1 MRIHKPTPVVASAAG
16 ADKVKRRSVLIGGG
30 ALALAGIGTWAA
42 RPEEMGAMHDGYFNG
57 LAAALKRAGLGKPV
71 LVVDRRRLEAN
82 IAAIRRSTDAA
93 KLPLRVVAKSLP
105 APQLL
110 DTILR
115 GMGSQRLMVFSADM
129 LRQLLPLHPQAD
141 YLGGKP
147 LPVSEFLRVVSDPRA
162 DPGPR
167 MQWLIDTPQ
176 RLSQY
181 AEAAKARGM
190 ALRVNLEID
199 VGLHRGG
206 FADGAAL
213 AEALGLARAAGIEV
227 TGLMG
232 YEPHVPKM
240 PDADA
245 AWADAQGAYAKAI
258 AVLKAAG
265 HDPARLTLN
274 SAGSPTFRR
283 HCQGTVANEV
293 SVGSAFVKPGDFDY
307 DDLAD
312 LTPAAFIATPVLK
325 ASADQPLP
333 GIEALSGAMH
343 WWDRNT
349 TRGFFIHG
357 GHWLA
362 KPVSPAGLQYSRLM
376 GRSSNQELLTG
387 SPRIDLKPDDTVFL
401 RPDQSEALFLQF
413 GDIAVYDGREIAELW
428 PTLPVSA

>member
-1 MRIHKPTPVVASAAG
+1 M
-16 ADKVKRRSVLIGGG
+16 KRRTVLIGGG
-30 ALALAGIGTWAA
+30 ALALAGLGTWAL
-42 RPEEMGAMHDGYFNG
+42 RPEEMGGMHDPYFNR
-57 LAAALKRAGLGKPV
+57 LAAALKRAGLNRPV
-71 LVVDRRRLEAN
+71 LVIDRTRLDAN
-82 IAAIRRSTDAA
+82 VAAIRKSTAA
-93 KLPLRVVAKSLP
+93 AGLPLRVVAKSLP
-105 APQLL
+105 SPRLL
-110 DTILR
+110 EAVMQ
-115 GMGSQRLMVFSADM
+115 GMGTRRLMVFSAEM
-129 LRQLLPLHPQAD
+129 LRQLTPLHPDAD

-147 LPVSEFLRVVSDPRA
+147 LPVSEFLRVVSDPA
-162 DPGPR
+162 TDPGPR

-176 RLSQY
+176 RLREY
-181 AEAAKARGM
+181 AEAAKTRGM

-213 AEALGLARAAGIEV
+213 AEALTMAKAAGVEV
-227 TGLMG
+227 AGLMG

-240 PDADA
+240 PDVDG

-258 AVLKAAG
+258 AALKAAG

-283 HCQGTVANEV
+283 HCKGTVANEV

-307 DDLAD
+307 EDLAD
-312 LTPAAFIATPVLK
+312 LAPAAFIATPVLK

-349 TRGFFIHG
+349 QRGFFIHG

-362 KPVSPAGLQYSRLM
+362 KPVSPPGLEYSKLF

-387 SPRIDLKPDDTVFL
+387 SRKVALKPDDTVFL

-413 GDIAVYDGREIAELW
+413 GDIAVYDGNEIAELW

>member
-1 MRIHKPTPVVASAAG
+1 M
-16 ADKVKRRSVLIGGG
+16 KRRTVLIGGG
-30 ALALAGIGTWAA
+30 ALALAGLGTWAL
-42 RPEEMGAMHDGYFNG
+42 RPKEMGGMHDPYFNR
-57 LAAALKRAGLGKPV
+57 LAAALKRAGLNRPV
-71 LVVDRRRLEAN
+71 LVIDRTRLDAN
-82 IAAIRRSTDAA
+82 VAAIRKSTAA
-93 KLPLRVVAKSLP
+93 AGLPLRVVAKSLP
-105 APQLL
+105 SPRLL
-110 DTILR
+110 EAVMQ
-115 GMGSQRLMVFSADM
+115 GMGTRRLMVFSAEM
-129 LRQLLPLHPQAD
+129 LRQLIPLYPDAD

-147 LPVSEFLRVVSDPRA
+147 LPVNEFLRVVSDPA
-162 DPGPR
+162 TDPGPR

-176 RLSQY
+176 RLRAY

-213 AEALGLARAAGIEV
+213 AEALTMAKAAGVEV
-227 TGLMG
+227 AGLMG

-240 PDADA
+240 PDVDG

-258 AVLKAAG
+258 AALKAAG

-283 HCQGTVANEV
+283 HCKGTVANEV

-307 DDLAD
+307 EDLAD
-312 LTPAAFIATPVLK
+312 LAPAAFIATPVLK

-349 TRGFFIHG
+349 QAGFFIHG

-362 KPVSPAGLQYSRLM
+362 KPVSPPGLEYSKLF

>member
-1 MRIHKPTPVVASAAG
+1 M
-16 ADKVKRRSVLIGGG
+16 KRRTVLIGGG

-42 RPEEMGAMHDGYFNG
+42 RPQEMGAMHDSYFNG
-57 LAAALKRAGLGKPV
+57 LAAALKRAGLNKPV
-71 LVVDRRRLEAN
+71 LVVDRQRLKAN
-82 IAAIRRSTDAA
+82 IAAIRQSTMAA

-105 APQLL
+105 SPRLL
-110 DTILR
+110 DAITQ
-115 GMGSQRLMVFSADM
+115 GMGTQRLMVFSADM
-129 LRQLLPLHPQAD
+129 LRQLVPLYPQAD
-141 YLGGKP
+141 LLGGKP
-147 LPVSEFLRVVSDPRA
+147 LPVSEFLRVVSDPA
-162 DPGPR
+162 TDPGPR

-176 RLSQY
+176 RLSEY

-190 ALRVNLEID
+190 ALRVSLEID

-206 FADGAAL
+206 LADPGAL
-213 AEALGLARAAGIEV
+213 AAAVRQAKSAGVEV
-227 TGLMG
+227 AGLMG

-258 AVLKAAG
+258 DILRAEGL
-265 HDPARLTLN
+265 DPARLTLN

-283 HCQGTVANEV
+283 HCRGTVANEV

-307 DDLAD
+307 EDLAD
-312 LTPAAFIATPVLK
+312 LVPAAFIATPVLK
-325 ASADQPLP
+325 ASQDQPLP

-362 KPVSPAGLQYSRLM
+362 KPVSPQGLAYSKLM

-387 SPRIDLKPDDTVFL
+387 SNRITLKPDDTVFL

-413 GDIAVYDGREIAELW
+413 GDIAVFDGREIAESW
-428 PTLPVSA
+428 PSLPISA

>member
-1 MRIHKPTPVVASAAG
+1 M
-16 ADKVKRRSVLIGGG
+16 KRRTVLIGGG
-30 ALALAGIGTWAA
+30 ALALAGLGTWAL
-42 RPEEMGAMHDGYFNG
+42 RPKEMGGMHDPYFNR
-57 LAAALKRAGLGKPV
+57 LAAALKRAGLNRPV
-71 LVVDRRRLEAN
+71 LVIDRTRLDAN
-82 IAAIRRSTDAA
+82 VAAIRKSTAA
-93 KLPLRVVAKSLP
+93 AGLPLRVVAKSLP
-105 APQLL
+105 SPRLL
-110 DTILR
+110 EAVMQ
-115 GMGSQRLMVFSADM
+115 GMGTRRLMVFSAEM
-129 LRQLLPLHPQAD
+129 LRQLIPLYPDAD

-147 LPVSEFLRVVSDPRA
+147 LPVSEFLRVVSDPA
-162 DPGPR
+162 TDPGPR

-176 RLSQY
+176 RLREY

-213 AEALGLARAAGIEV
+213 AEALTMAKAAGVEV
-227 TGLMG
+227 AGLMG

-240 PDADA
+240 PDVDG

-258 AVLKAAG
+258 AALKAAG

-283 HCQGTVANEV
+283 HCKGTVANEV

-307 DDLAD
+307 EDLAD
-312 LTPAAFIATPVLK
+312 LAPAAFIATPVLK

-349 TRGFFIHG
+349 QRGFFIHG

-362 KPVSPAGLQYSRLM
+362 KPVSPPGLEYSKLF

-387 SPRIDLKPDDTVFL
+387 SRKVALKPDDTVFL

-413 GDIAVYDGREIAELW
+413 GDIAVYDGNEIAELW